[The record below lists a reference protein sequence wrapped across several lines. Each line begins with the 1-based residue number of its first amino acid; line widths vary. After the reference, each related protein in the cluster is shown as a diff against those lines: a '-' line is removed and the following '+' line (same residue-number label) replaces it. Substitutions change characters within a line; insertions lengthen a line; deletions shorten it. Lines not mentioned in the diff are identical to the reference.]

1 PRPARARPARL
12 PGAGPGWPRG
22 CRARCRW
29 APPRAP
35 GQAPSYGL
43 CLLILVRYHVPAG
56 GAAAADGAV
65 SADGPVTAD
74 GAVSAGGP
82 VGTAGSG
89 AVSAGGPVRAVAA
102 ALDGGE
108 TPAPCPGC
116 RNPARR
122 GAPAVAEPGG
132 NPPAGQ

>member
-1 PRPARARPARL
+1 
-12 PGAGPGWPRG
+12 
-22 CRARCRW
+22 
-29 APPRAP
+29 
-35 GQAPSYGL
+35 PSYGL
-43 CLLILVRYHVPAG
+43 CLLILARYHVPAG
-56 GAAAADGAV
+56 GAAA
-65 SADGPVTAD
+65 AD

-89 AVSAGGPVRAVAA
+89 AVPAGGPVRAVAA

-132 NPPAGQ
+132 NPPAGQRPADRGEAGQARQPLGQRAEPCSQGKPVADRDPLEQQGGRAHRSP